1 MFRVT
6 GGINCALYQNLHQM
20 KITINIRKN
29 VEKRNVICYD
39 NTSKKFLFPNNNID
53 KC

>member
-20 KITINIRKN
+20 KIIINIR
-29 VEKRNVICYD
+29 EML
-39 NTSKKFLFPNNNID
+39 KKEMLYVKIIHFSFLNDKLD